1 MAIFVKKKKSCT
13 RNKSSL
19 NFIRAL
25 LDYKMKAYQKTKLF
39 SILIILQKVKKNQ
52 IKKFSIMA
60 TSKTK
65 ITSSRPSDSFLQ
77 EPGIVTPLGTLLRP
91 LNSEA
96 GKVLPGWGTTV
107 LMAVFILLFAV
118 FLLIILEIY
127 NNSLILDEVTNS
139 WQSLAK

>member
-1 MAIFVKKKKSCT
+1 
-13 RNKSSL
+13 
-19 NFIRAL
+19 
-25 LDYKMKAYQKTKLF
+25 
-39 SILIILQKVKKNQ
+39 
-52 IKKFSIMA
+52 MA
-60 TSKTK
+60 TG
-65 ITSSRPSDSFLQ
+65 TSSKGRVDLNSNFQ

-127 NNSLILDEVTNS
+127 NSSLILEDVKMS
-139 WQSLAK
+139 WESLAS

>member
-1 MAIFVKKKKSCT
+1 
-13 RNKSSL
+13 
-19 NFIRAL
+19 
-25 LDYKMKAYQKTKLF
+25 
-39 SILIILQKVKKNQ
+39 
-52 IKKFSIMA
+52 MA
-60 TSKTK
+60 TKTNQ
-65 ITSSRPSDSFLQ
+65 SSGNTASNFQ

-127 NNSLILDEVTNS
+127 NNSLILDGVTNS
-139 WQSLAK
+139 WLSLAK

>member
-1 MAIFVKKKKSCT
+1 MAT
-13 RNKSSL
+13 G
-19 NFIRAL
+19 
-25 LDYKMKAYQKTKLF
+25 T
-39 SILIILQKVKKNQ
+39 
-52 IKKFSIMA
+52 

-65 ITSSRPSDSFLQ
+65 PNTSNVQ
-77 EPGIVTPLGTLLRP
+77 EPGIQTPLGSLLRP

-127 NNSLILDEVTNS
+127 NNSILLDGVPNS
-139 WQSLAK
+139 WESLAKIS

>member
-1 MAIFVKKKKSCT
+1 M
-13 RNKSSL
+13 R
-19 NFIRAL
+19 
-25 LDYKMKAYQKTKLF
+25 YKTKLF
-39 SILIILQKVKKNQ
+39 SICNIITESKKNL
-52 IKKFSIMA
+52 IKKNKMA

-65 ITSSRPSDSFLQ
+65 PTVTDSSIQ

-107 LMAVFILLFAV
+107 LMGVFIGLFAV

-127 NNSLILDEVTNS
+127 NRSLILDGVNVAWNT
-139 WQSLAK
+139 LAN

>member
-1 MAIFVKKKKSCT
+1 
-13 RNKSSL
+13 
-19 NFIRAL
+19 
-25 LDYKMKAYQKTKLF
+25 
-39 SILIILQKVKKNQ
+39 
-52 IKKFSIMA
+52 MA

-65 ITSSRPSDSFLQ
+65 FTQSRNSDSFVQ

-107 LMAVFILLFAV
+107 LMGVFILLFAV